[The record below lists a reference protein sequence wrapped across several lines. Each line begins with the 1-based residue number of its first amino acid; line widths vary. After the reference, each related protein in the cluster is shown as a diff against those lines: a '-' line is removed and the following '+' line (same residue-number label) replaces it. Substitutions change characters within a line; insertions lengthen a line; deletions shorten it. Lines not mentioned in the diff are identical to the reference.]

1 MLHIS
6 TATLSKMSELY
17 DQVSKRLK
25 SIRTT
30 AVIIFY
36 MMQYGDSYTV
46 DVTEESIHD
55 VFKNVEK
62 KVHNIVYRPT
72 LVVDWYRGT
81 CKTLLSTVSNF
92 HGEDLSTI

>member
-1 MLHIS
+1 
-6 TATLSKMSELY
+6 MSELY
-17 DQVSKRLK
+17 DQVSKRLN

-62 KVHNIVYRPT
+62 KVRN
-72 LVVDWYRGT
+72 
-81 CKTLLSTVSNF
+81 
-92 HGEDLSTI
+92 